1 MTDTSTTDAL
11 DADTTTFGDL
21 GLPDDLV
28 EALERA
34 GITEPFPI
42 QALTI
47 PDAMAGR
54 DVCGQARTG
63 SGKTLAFGLPM
74 LAQARPA
81 SPGHPVALVL
91 VPTRELANQ
100 VTEVLEPLAEAR
112 DLKVVAVYGGAPMNP
127 QIKAIKNGAE
137 IVIATPGRFI
147 DLMERKVV
155 NLGDIAVVAIDEADQ
170 MADMGF
176 LPQVRRIM
184 RNVDGEH
191 QTMLFSATLEG
202 QVGSLIKAYMT
213 NPVSYAAQEAKVSI
227 DTMAHR
233 FLKVH
238 QMDKVKVAAAIA
250 RGVDRTLMFTATKA
264 GCDRLAE
271 RLMEEGINAM
281 AIHGGLQ
288 QSRREK
294 ALAKFTS
301 GDAPVLVATN
311 VAARGLHVEGVD
323 VVLHYD
329 PPDDP
334 KTYVHRSGRTARAGE
349 EGLVV
354 TLVLWDQVNEALRLQ
369 KQAGVRT
376 PIVKMFSNDE
386 RLADLTSWTPP
397 GDDDEPLT
405 KAEARRRNSL
415 GRRRRR
421 RM

>member
-11 DADTTTFGDL
+11 DADTKTFGDL

-74 LAQARPA
+74 LATAKSAAAGR
-81 SPGHPVALVL
+81 PVALIL

-100 VTEVLEPLAEAR
+100 VTEVLEPLAKAIG
-112 DLKVVAVYGGAPMNP
+112 LNVVAVYGGAPMNP
-127 QIKAIKNGAE
+127 QITAIKKGAE
-137 IVIATPGRFI
+137 VVIATPGRFI

-155 NLGDIAVVAIDEADQ
+155 DLQDIAAVAIDEADQ

-202 QVGSLIKAYMT
+202 QVGTLIKAYMT
-213 NPVSYAAQEAKVSI
+213 NPVSYAAQESKVSI
-227 DTMAHR
+227 DTMEHR

-250 RGVDRTLMFTATKA
+250 RGVERTLMFTATKA

-294 ALAKFTS
+294 ALAKFMS

-323 VVLHYD
+323 VVVHYD

-354 TLVLWDQVNEALRLQ
+354 TLVLWDQVNEALRIQ
-369 KQAGVRT
+369 KQAGVKT

-397 GDDDEPLT
+397 EDDDGPQT

>member
-11 DADTTTFGDL
+11 DAETTTFGDL

-74 LAQARPA
+74 IAQAKPA
-81 SPGHPVALVL
+81 APGRPVALVL

-112 DLKVVAVYGGAPMNP
+112 DLNVVAVYGGAPMNP
-127 QIKAIKNGAE
+127 QINAIKNGAE

-155 NLGDIAVVAIDEADQ
+155 HLGDIAVVAIDEADQ

-227 DTMAHR
+227 DTMSHR

-250 RGVDRTLMFTATKA
+250 RGVERTLMFTATKA

-369 KQAGVRT
+369 KQAGVST

-397 GDDDEPLT
+397 SDDDEPLT
-405 KAEARRRNSL
+405 KAELRRRNSL